1 MAPAMTNGS
10 SIVNGNAL
18 RTGEANRVYVFLL
31 KILSTLLC
39 WLAFG
44 LNESPAQT
52 NAAASRWEPAIRAFE
67 RSDRVHPP
75 PQNAVLFI
83 GASAIRKW
91 TSLAADFP
99 GVPVI
104 NRGFGGSQIADSTA
118 FAGRIIFPYHPRVI
132 VLYGGDNDLAAGES
146 PQQVVAEYTDFVRTV
161 RAKLPETR
169 IVFISIKPSP
179 IRWKRLKDKVTETN
193 RRIAA
198 MKGNGLFFV
207 DIFSRMLDADGN
219 PRKDLFLR
227 DGLHPNENG
236 YRIWASLIRPDLDS
250 DSSKAGK

>member
-10 SIVNGNAL
+10 SIVNGNVL
-18 RTGEANRVYVFLL
+18 RRGKTNRASVLRL
-31 KILSTLLC
+31 KVLSTLFC
-39 WLAFG
+39 WLALG
-44 LNESPAQT
+44 LNESPAQM
-52 NAAASRWEPAIRAFE
+52 NVAASRWEPAIRAFE
-67 RSDRVHPP
+67 KSDRIHPP

-91 TSLAADFP
+91 TSLAGDFP

-132 VLYGGDNDLAAGES
+132 VLYGGDNDLAAGKS
-146 PQQVVAEYTDFVRTV
+146 PQQVAAEYTDFVRTV
-161 RAKLPETR
+161 RAKLPQAR

-179 IRWKRLKDKVTETN
+179 IRWKRLKDKVIETN

-207 DIFSRMLDADGN
+207 DIFSRMLDAQGN
-219 PRKDLFLR
+219 PRKDLFLA

-236 YRIWASLIRPDLDS
+236 YRLWASLIRPDLGS
-250 DSSKAGK
+250 DSTAAEK

>member
-1 MAPAMTNGS
+1 MTNGL

-18 RTGEANRVYVFLL
+18 RHSAPHRIFGSLLKVLSVFLW
-31 KILSTLLC
+31 
-39 WLAFG
+39 WLALG
-44 LNESPAQT
+44 QNDSPAQT

-67 RSDRVHPP
+67 RSDRLHPP

-91 TSLAADFP
+91 TSLAKDFP

-118 FAGRIIFPYHPRVI
+118 FAGSIIFPYHPRVI
-132 VLYGGDNDLAAGES
+132 VLYGGDNDLAAGKS
-146 PQQVVAEYTDFVRTV
+146 PQQVVSEYADFVRTV
-161 RAKLPETR
+161 RAKLPRTR
-169 IVFISIKPSP
+169 IIFISIKPSP
-179 IRWKRLKDKVTETN
+179 IRWKRLKDKVIETN

-198 MKGNGLFFV
+198 MKGYGLFFV
-207 DIFSRMLDADGN
+207 DIFSPMLDADGN

-236 YRIWASLIRPDLDS
+236 YRIWASLIRPDLNF
-250 DSSKAGK
+250 DSSPAEQ